1 LLAGIVEENPVKAK
15 RQYPGSDFLSTRLTN
30 NLLATILPA
39 MQKFTDTIPLSL
51 YIHLPWCV
59 RKCPYCDFNSH
70 AARDTLP
77 EELYVAALLRDFEEQ
92 LPRIWGRRFCSI
104 FFGGGTPSLFSEKSI
119 AAILTGINTR
129 LPFHADLEI
138 TLEANPGTLDEA
150 RFKGFRKEGVNR
162 LSLGIQSL
170 QDDKLKALGRI
181 HGREQ
186 ALRAIEC
193 ATNAGFANF
202 NLDFMHGLPQQSVAD
217 AIGDLED
224 GLAYKPPHVSW
235 YQLTLEPNTLFHHQ
249 PPTLPPE
256 EILYDIQEQG
266 KQVLAANGLT
276 QYEVSAYCQPEKA
289 CAHNLNYWEFGD
301 YLGIG
306 AGSHSKI
313 TCMEQKKIT
322 RHWQVK
328 HPNDYLDPQKKFTA
342 EQKILTPAETSF
354 EFMLNALRLQQGV
367 PLTLFLKRSGL
378 SQDFLQPALT
388 RAREKKLLSDNSDW
402 LCATPLGQR
411 FLDDLVA
418 LFL

>member
-1 LLAGIVEENPVKAK
+1 MAGIVEENAAKAK
-15 RQYPGSDFLSTRLTN
+15 RQYLGVVILCTRLTN
-30 NLLATILPA
+30 NLLAPILPA
-39 MQKFTDTIPLSL
+39 MQKFTDPIPLSL

-70 AARDTLP
+70 AARATLP

-92 LPRIWGRRFCSI
+92 LPRIWGRRLTSI

-129 LPFHADLEI
+129 LPFQADLEI

-150 RFKGFRKEGVNR
+150 RFKGFRQAGVNR

-170 QDDKLKALGRI
+170 QDEKLKTLGRI

-186 ALRAIEC
+186 ALRAITC

-202 NLDFMHGLPQQSVAD
+202 NLDFMHGLPQQSVSD
-217 AIGDLED
+217 AMTDLQD
-224 GLAYKPPHVSW
+224 GLAFKPPHVSW

-249 PPTLPPE
+249 PPTLPVE
-256 EILYDIQEQG
+256 EILSDIQEQG
-266 KQVLAANGLT
+266 KQLLAANGLA
-276 QYEVSAYCQPEKA
+276 QYEVSAYCQTDKE
-289 CAHNLNYWEFGD
+289 CAHNLNYWQFGD

-313 TCMEQKKIT
+313 TCMEQQKIS

-342 EQKILTPAETSF
+342 EQKILTPAEVGF

-367 PLTLFLKRSGL
+367 PLTLFSSRTGL
-378 SQDFLQPALT
+378 PKDFLQPALKL
-388 RAREKKLLSDNSDW
+388 AREKKLLNENPDW
-402 LCATPLGQR
+402 LRASLLGQR